1 MSSCPPYYSCTPIVS
16 ARYMEAYIINC
27 VCVSY
32 CSAAAEAMRMPK
44 SLWVDLN
51 SSTNLEKTKF
61 IISDPNSI
69 TLLFQTKFIIIPG
82 IHEEELGRTRDKK
95 NEVELGRSKKYKE
108 EC

>member
-1 MSSCPPYYSCTPIVS
+1 
-16 ARYMEAYIINC
+16 MEAYIINC

-61 IISDPNSI
+61 ITISDPNI
-69 TLLFQTKFIIIPG
+69 TLSFQTKFLIIPG
-82 IHEEELGRTRDKK
+82 NFEGD
-95 NEVELGRSKKYKE
+95 
-108 EC
+108 

>member
-1 MSSCPPYYSCTPIVS
+1 MSSCPPYSCTPIVS

-61 IISDPNSI
+61 ITISDPNI
-69 TLLFQTKFIIIPG
+69 TLSFQTKFLIIPG
-82 IHEEELGRTRDKK
+82 NFEGD
-95 NEVELGRSKKYKE
+95 
-108 EC
+108 